1 MHYLNFSVDQQ
12 DQHQQPNT
20 ENVNEEAG
28 PSDDWE
34 PVMQV
39 RENGPNP
46 ADMAA
51 YGAIYKKLLEVQK
64 VDKKRWHHRPVYRVS
79 TISLVIQCAKTD
91 SIHIFYSKLGCNII
105 FMAAV
110 SKLYNKWKRSFL
122 SKP

>member
-20 ENVNEEAG
+20 ENVNEEVG

-34 PVMQV
+34 PVMHV

-46 ADMAA
+46 TDMAA
-51 YGAIYKKLLEVQK
+51 YNAIYKKLLEVQK

-79 TISLVIQCAKTD
+79 AILLVIQCAKAD
-91 SIHIFYSKLGCNII
+91 PFHIFYSKLGCNII

-110 SKLYNKWKRSFL
+110 SKLYSL
-122 SKP
+122 